1 MAKGDNFNRLPFLDV
16 ETRKV
21 IETRAGP
28 KSVGP
33 SGLSRPLAEQ
43 EKGERVTSLSSLA
56 CVMPWQGRQQ
66 TAQNH
71 LPRGL
76 IARIGAGWNFLK
88 GWGRW
93 LNTGEGKEGTR
104 LLSSC
109 LCRELH
115 FSLNEE
121 IPLRPSLL
129 FPTPSFPISSFCIQ
143 AAWCIPPI
151 TNTPTNK
158 TFWWKNLVLC
168 GLRPAPSLFLF
179 RCLQTGVGV
188 VGQFLYIC
196 LGSFIVY
203 LHNFIFF
210 LYTRVV
216 DPYLPGRFTPMLY
229 SFFMCLCVKTNLHVL
244 YFEPKRN
251 I

>member
-33 SGLSRPLAEQ
+33 WGLSRPLAEQ
-43 EKGERVTSLSSLA
+43 EKGERVTSLFSSLA

-76 IARIGAGWNFLK
+76 IARIGAGWNFWK

-121 IPLRPSLL
+121 IPPRPSLL

-158 TFWWKNLVLC
+158 TFWWKNLVQTHSIFVFVPMSPDRGRGGWSVSIYLS
-168 GLRPAPSLFLF
+168 RFF
-179 RCLQTGVGV
+179 YCL
-188 VGQFLYIC
+188 
-196 LGSFIVY
+196 S
-203 LHNFIFF
+203 
-210 LYTRVV
+210 
-216 DPYLPGRFTPMLY
+216 P
-229 SFFMCLCVKTNLHVL
+229 
-244 YFEPKRN
+244 
-251 I
+251 